1 MGPSHAEIDDLFA
14 HYGFAIDDDRLEDWL
29 GLFTPDC
36 RYRIVARENWEAGLR
51 IAVVYADGR
60 AMLEDRVAALRR
72 ANIYEP
78 QRYRHAIGRA
88 LRDPSDAHRARAS
101 YHVARIMREGDVDL
115 FSVGEYRIRVA
126 SADGRLLIREIDVIY
141 DNARIDTLLALPL

>member
-1 MGPSHAEIDDLFA
+1 MAPPRADIDDLFA
-14 HYGFAIDDDRLEDWL
+14 RYGFAIDDDRLEDWL
-29 GLFTPDC
+29 ELFVPDC
-36 RYRIVARENWEAGLR
+36 RYRIVARENRDAGLP

-78 QRYRHAIGRA
+78 QRYRHVIGRA
-88 LRDPSDAHRARAS
+88 LRDSHDPDRARAA
-101 YHVARIMREGDVDL
+101 YHVVRIMREGDADL
-115 FSVGEYRIRVA
+115 FSVGEYRIRVTA
-126 SADGRLLIREIDVIY
+126 ADVRLLVREIDIIY